1 MHAQNNFSEQFG
13 GRSED
18 GESSSAMV
26 SLARACWLAV
36 SLIAQLSACS
46 GQLSTST
53 VKCTG
58 HKGDAVDCEPAITKV
73 ISRGGREGQRAYIL
87 GVDVHRIWL
96 HNAL

>member
-1 MHAQNNFSEQFG
+1 MEISDLAAGQ
-13 GRSED
+13 RT
-18 GESSSAMV
+18 AMV
-26 SLARACWLAV
+26 TLARACWLAV

-73 ISRGGREGQRAYIL
+73 LSRGREGGAERLHYES
-87 GVDVHRIWL
+87 VHRIWL
-96 HNAL
+96 RNAL